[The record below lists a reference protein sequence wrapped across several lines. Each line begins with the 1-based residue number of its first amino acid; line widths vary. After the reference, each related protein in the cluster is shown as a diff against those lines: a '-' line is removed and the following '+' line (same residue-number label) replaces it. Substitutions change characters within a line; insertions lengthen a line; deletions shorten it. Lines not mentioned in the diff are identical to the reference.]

1 MAESDLATQ
10 QRFLVELEQ
19 EIRNANR
26 ATINP
31 VIPPV
36 TKEKII
42 PLARSVAQLRARY
55 LEAAFQMAERS
66 QGEAPDESDVKS
78 LRRYR
83 EIYEEARHAFEEL
96 QHAIERG
103 YVDVVE

>member
-66 QGEAPDESDVKS
+66 QGEADVKS